1 MIVVAEFGDGDDEDA
16 VVFACVTAYDAGA
29 AVGTFAVGTYVFPLC
44 RLIKVGHE
52 SAVEREVT
60 HAQCS
65 FVRVRLHIAEP
76 TKTLAIIGSSIIL
89 LLSYEL
95 DSSLSRGQMHQGA
108 MLLGGRVLPR
118 CFSSFH
124 PLYLPSYIIMYA
136 RAIQI
141 RSAPK

>member
-16 VVFACVTAYDAGA
+16 VLFACVTAYDAGA

-52 SAVEREVT
+52 SAVELEVT

-76 TKTLAIIGSSIIL
+76 TKTLAIMGSSIIL

-95 DSSLSRGQMHQGA
+95 DFSLSRGQS
-108 MLLGGRVLPR
+108 VE
-118 CFSSFH
+118 
-124 PLYLPSYIIMYA
+124 
-136 RAIQI
+136 
-141 RSAPK
+141 